1 MYEIINNGII
11 IGYCDAPRYVR
22 EKNGIYI
29 SASSDD
35 ATHIVMGDTNYPIEE
50 TEIAEK
56 NNAEILTVSKS
67 NQMTTEREITDL
79 EIENIEQEQ
88 ALTDAE
94 IAIIELQE
102 RIGE

>member
-1 MYEIINNGII
+1 MTDSFRIVKKYMSSEDDEGNCYDWYEIDSHYRYTDKFTPGI
-11 IGYCDAPRYVR
+11 GQ
-22 EKNGIYI
+22 
-29 SASSDD
+29 
-35 ATHIVMGDTNYPIEE
+35 
-50 TEIAEK
+50 TE
-56 NNAEILTVSKS
+56 
-67 NQMTTEREITDL
+67 QEITEL